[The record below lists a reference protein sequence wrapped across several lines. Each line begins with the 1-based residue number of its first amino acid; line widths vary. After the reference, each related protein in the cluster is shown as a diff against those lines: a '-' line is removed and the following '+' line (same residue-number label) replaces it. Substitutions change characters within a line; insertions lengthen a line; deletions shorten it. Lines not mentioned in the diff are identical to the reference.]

1 MTLGE
6 AIKTRRNQLGL
17 SQDEVGKR
25 IGSNDSRVSRMERT
39 SNGQIQTLIAIAE
52 VLECDVVDILVSAGF
67 GKSQKTDHLDI
78 LCESEVKYLT
88 EEDRKYIK
96 TFIDALIEQ
105 RKREWSDGI

>member
-6 AIKTRRNQLGL
+6 VIKTRRKQLGY
-17 SQDEVGKR
+17 SQDEVGKK

-52 VLECDVVDILVSAGF
+52 VLECDVVDILVSAGY
-67 GKSQKTDHLDI
+67 GKALKAEASDMLSTADAQ
-78 LCESEVKYLT
+78 YLT

-96 TFIDALIEQ
+96 TFIKALAEQ